1 MIDIALTSASLPAKH
16 RILSA
21 CVRLFL
27 EKGYRHA
34 TLAEI
39 IERSDVSYSTFQ
51 NIFRAKDGVLT
62 ELTEFMFSNQ
72 FSAAASVTGAPLTPV
87 QLYAV
92 ETSLQLTLTELNEN
106 LREIYLEAY
115 NHPDTLA
122 IIHRKTAA
130 ELYRIFG
137 AYRPERTERD
147 FLLLEFGSAGLMRG
161 YMAQRCSA
169 DLPLETKLRAFL
181 TLSLSAYRVPE
192 AEQASALAVVMGLD
206 LRALAQRVLHQLF
219 QALSMRYDFSL
230 TGIEEVV
237 STEESEGKR

>member
-1 MIDIALTSASLPAKH
+1 MEGGMIDIALTSASLPAKH
-16 RILSA
+16 RILSV

-106 LREIYLEAY
+106 LREIYLEA
-115 NHPDTLA
+115 PP
-122 IIHRKTAA
+122 R
-130 ELYRIFG
+130 
-137 AYRPERTERD
+137 
-147 FLLLEFGSAGLMRG
+147 
-161 YMAQRCSA
+161 
-169 DLPLETKLRAFL
+169 LPLLWGWISARWRSAFCTSFFRRSPCAMIFL
-181 TLSLSAYRVPE
+181 
-192 AEQASALAVVMGLD
+192 
-206 LRALAQRVLHQLF
+206 
-219 QALSMRYDFSL
+219 
-230 TGIEEVV
+230 
-237 STEESEGKR
+237 